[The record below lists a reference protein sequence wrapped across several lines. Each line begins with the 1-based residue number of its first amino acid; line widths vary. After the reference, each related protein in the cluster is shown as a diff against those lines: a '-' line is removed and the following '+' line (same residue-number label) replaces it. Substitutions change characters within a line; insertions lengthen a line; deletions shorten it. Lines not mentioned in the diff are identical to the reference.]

1 MLYTRVLRY
10 ISCELV
16 RITKDDYGITHP
28 VSDGRAQWKLWNPN
42 NILVQKEDCVQSDL
56 LVCSGMHV
64 VVLELMIIMTFG
76 DVVSPGIKGPA
87 VRVNITA

>member
-1 MLYTRVLRY
+1 MFSGNCGIQTISY
-10 ISCELV
+10 IMTQRE
-16 RITKDDYGITHP
+16 DY
-28 VSDGRAQWKLWNPN
+28 
-42 NILVQKEDCVQSDL
+42 VQSGL

-87 VRVNITA
+87 CRVNITA